1 VINELPYTDE
11 TGLEQYLRRTL
22 LAGAQKFDQRFS
34 QTLPQKMLDVFRSY
48 VQYVQRLYIVG
59 YSFGDAHI
67 DLVLRNW
74 LELTEDRKIV
84 IVDPGRKS
92 LPAYFA
98 HLAPQITVRQQTA
111 GQFFAD
117 FRSTP
122 LTTAQTSEQEARA
135 LRRTEFEQKA
145 AKKW

>member
-1 VINELPYTDE
+1 MFFERIFSTYERSILWA
-11 TGLEQYLRRTL
+11 TL
-22 LAGAQKFDQRFS
+22 SAMPAS
-34 QTLPQKMLDVFRSY
+34 IWCS
-48 VQYVQRLYIVG
+48 
-59 YSFGDAHI
+59 
-67 DLVLRNW
+67 RNW

-111 GQFFAD
+111 GQFFTD

-135 LRRTEFEQKA
+135 PRRKEFEQTA